1 MPKSGCDVS
10 VTVTLATLVAV
21 LLISNILLFIM
32 GCVCGHYLWQKCRKL
47 VKRDSETIP
56 AHKQSK
62 TINTDEQ
69 EVELEQNVAY
79 GHFRWEIVF
88 IQLKIIIVILCE
100 TWSSDCDCVV
110 HTIYYTYNNKTDI

>member
-21 LLISNILLFIM
+21 LLMSNVLLFIM

-47 VKRDSETIP
+47 IKRDSDSETIP
-56 AHKQSK
+56 THRQSK

-79 GHFRWEIVF
+79 GHFW
-88 IQLKIIIVILCE
+88 
-100 TWSSDCDCVV
+100 
-110 HTIYYTYNNKTDI
+110 